1 MQNNCIKNLLNLKG
15 VVVKNIKNL
24 KDLVEVYIELPV
36 IEQVCPHC
44 GAKTTKIHD
53 YYTQHVKD
61 IPIYFKPTTLILK
74 KCRYECKSCG
84 KTFYEKNEIVNK
96 YARKTTRL
104 TGFIV
109 NELRNLVAASDIAK
123 KTSVSPSFISKM
135 LPYLAVTHSKLP
147 RVLCIDEFKGNA
159 GHYKYQVALIN
170 GETHEVVDIL
180 ECRRKHELCEY
191 FKSFPKEELDN
202 VKYFVTDLWETYKDI
217 GFTYFRKA
225 KIIADHFHFARYACD
240 AVNNIRI
247 AVQKNLPDKE
257 RRYFKHSRKLLL
269 SRSCNLKSDEQRDEL
284 SYILINYSENLRIAY
299 REKEELLDI
308 IHSTEDSVIKIKKFS
323 DWVKR
328 NLESD
333 IPQLKECAKTYQNWY
348 IEIKNSLEVPYSNG
362 PTEGFN
368 NKIKVLK
375 RISFGIK
382 NFTNFKA
389 RIMLLNRG

>member
-1 MQNNCIKNLLNLKG
+1 MQTNLNKNLLNLED
-15 VVVKNIKNL
+15 VIIKNIKNL
-24 KDLVEVYIELPV
+24 KEKVEIHIELPV
-36 IEQVCPHC
+36 KEHNCPHSQNI
-44 GAKTTKIHD
+44 TTKVHD
-53 YYTQHVKD
+53 YYSQPITD
-61 IPIYFKPTTLILK
+61 IPIYFKPTKLIYHK
-74 KCRYECKSCG
+74 RRYECPSCHKS
-84 KTFYEKNEIVNK
+84 FYENNNIVNRF
-96 YARKTTRL
+96 ARKTKRL
-104 TGFIV
+104 SEYIV
-109 NELRNLVAASDIAK
+109 DQLRNLQP
-123 KTSVSPSFISKM
+123 VSAISKSTTVAPSYISRM
-135 LPYLAVTHSKLP
+135 FPYLAVTNTHLP

-159 GHYKYQVALIN
+159 GKYKYQVALID

-180 ECRRKHELCEY
+180 ECRHKHFLCDY
-191 FKSFPKEELDN
+191 FKKFPKEQLDN

-217 GFTYFRKA
+217 SFTYFRKA

-247 AVQKNLPDKE
+247 DVQKNLPDKE
-257 RRYFKHSRKLLL
+257 RKYFKHSRKLLL
-269 SRSCNLKSDEQRDEL
+269 SRSCNLKTDEQRDEL

-308 IHSTEDSVIKIKKFS
+308 IHSNEDTNIKVKQFS
-323 DWVKR
+323 EWVKR

-348 IEIKNSLEVPYSNG
+348 VEIKNSLEVPYSNG

-375 RISFGIK
+375 RISFGFR

-389 RIMLLNRG
+389 RILLLNRG